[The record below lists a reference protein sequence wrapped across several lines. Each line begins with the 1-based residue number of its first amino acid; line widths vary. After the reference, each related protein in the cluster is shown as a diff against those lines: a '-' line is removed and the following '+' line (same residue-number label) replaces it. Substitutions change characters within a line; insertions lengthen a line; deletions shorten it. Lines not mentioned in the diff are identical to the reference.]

1 MNTETKT
8 RNPVYDVAKFMV
20 MLLVV
25 AGHLTG
31 NNIVASELGISYL
44 GNMNIG
50 VAMPLFFM
58 ISGYFAART
67 FEVGD
72 VKKIVARIVGF
83 LWPLAAF
90 GVIFGFVLLAFG
102 KITLLKAMLYPAAR
116 VCFGSWFLK
125 TLAIIYASVAV
136 VYKMIKPMRWRL
148 FVLVAIYGVL
158 FFTAGHNRVSVML
171 GLPSVLH
178 MFPYFVFGVLAL
190 KSFRPHYEWRI
201 AIPCGIFFLGV
212 VFLEGDIRTNGM
224 AFYWVP
230 SDWQTVVA
238 DNHLF
243 LCFWAR
249 TAVGVAGSIFVLW
262 AVDKLLKFVP
272 QLAHLAVFGTTTLG
286 VYVLHEW
293 PLVQVHKYFHF
304 DPLPSCW
311 RWPLALGLFTFC
323 HYIVIAIRRHGRLN
337 FIFFGEEKWLA
348 GKMCEILN
356 KGA

>member
-102 KITLLKAMLYPAAR
+102 KIPLWQAVLYPAAR
-116 VCFGSWFLK
+116 ICGGSWFLK
-125 TLAIIYASVAV
+125 TLAIIYAIVAV
-136 VYKMIKPMRWRL
+136 VYKLVKQTRL
-148 FVLVAIYGVL
+148 RLVVLLAIYGVL
-158 FFTAGHNRVSVML
+158 FFTGGPGIVSRWF
-171 GLPSVLH
+171 GLSCVLH

-190 KSFRPHYEWRI
+190 KSLGLHHKWHV
-201 AIPCGIFFLGV
+201 AIPCGIFFVLV
-212 VFLEGDIRTNGM
+212 AFLEGDVRINGM

-238 DNHLF
+238 DKHL
-243 LCFWAR
+243 LICFFAR
-249 TAVGVAGSIFVLW
+249 TAVGIAGGIFVLW

-286 VYVLHEW
+286 IYVIHEW
-293 PLVQVHKYFHF
+293 PIVQMHKYFHF

-311 RWPLALGLFTFC
+311 RWPLALGLFMFC
-323 HYIVIAIRRHGRLN
+323 HYVVIAIRQHRRLN
-337 FIFFGEEKWLA
+337 LIFFGEEKWLA
-348 GKMCEILN
+348 GKIDEILN
-356 KGA
+356 MGA